1 MIARYS
7 KAKPTMIFSPTR
19 KSAIKMAQQLAELWT
34 ATNPNSR
41 LWHGPKTPA
50 TAEDLDLRSKSSESG
65 SGFPADCF
73 QIPLL
78 PVLLSTTAACQSQTA
93 DQSKKAF

>member
-1 MIARYS
+1 
-7 KAKPTMIFSPTR
+7 MIFCTTR

-41 LWHGPKTPA
+41 LWHGPRTPFN
-50 TAEDLDLRSKSSESG
+50 AEDLDLRSKLPISG
-65 SGFPADCF
+65 SDLSANVF
-73 QIPLL
+73 QTLLL
-78 PVLLSTTAACQSQTA
+78 PALLSTMEACQSQTA